1 MKKNGLLMFL
11 LFSLIAVSC
20 NENSTSSG
28 SDDSGSDGGDVS
40 IDSGGTGTDGSGGG
54 GTGLTGGSCLTSGTG
69 SGNEIYG
76 LELFLAGHQSWMP
89 GTYSNPLASS
99 TMPTIEEAGYL
110 FRSDGRLKIKFRVNS
125 QPRPTAGEEYCYGRA
140 IGQASDAFLYTK
152 LRFRISL
159 RDIMCDNPH
168 PTDPAKCSS
177 QFYLGSRYQIQFTQP
192 INVDS
197 CSSVIDLS
205 SRRNTTQ
212 YGTVVEVDDVK
223 SDSDCQFG
231 HSTFNCPSEKIVRA
245 ASCWSISMQ
254 VVTDFTKDF

>member
-1 MKKNGLLMFL
+1 MKKNGLLMIL

-20 NENSTSSG
+20 SEDSSSGG
-28 SDDSGSDGGDVS
+28 SDDSSSDDGGSVS
-40 IDSGGTGTDGSGGG
+40 IDGGTGTDGG
-54 GTGLTGGSCLTSGTG
+54 GTGTTGGSCLASGTG

-76 LELFLAGHQSWMP
+76 LELFMAGHQSWMP
-89 GTYSNPLASS
+89 GTYSNSLASS

-110 FRSDGRLKIKFRVNS
+110 FRSDGRLQVKFRVNS
-125 QPRPTAGEEYCYGRA
+125 QPSPTAGEEYCYGRA
-140 IGQASDAFLYTK
+140 TGQASDAFKYTK
-152 LRFRISL
+152 LRFRFSL
-159 RDIMCDNPH
+159 RDIKCDTPH

-177 QFYLGSRYQIQFTQP
+177 QFYLGSRYQIQYTQP

-205 SRRNTTQ
+205 SKRNITQ

-223 SDSDCQFG
+223 SDSDCQYG
-231 HSTFNCPSEKIVRA
+231 YSTYNCPSEKIVRA
-245 ASCWSISMQ
+245 ASCWNISMQ